1 MKDTLGAS
9 PCHTV
14 CHHRF
19 ACPAVSPA
27 LARPQLYSSGISRGL
42 LMAAS
47 GTAPGGCVDGRPAA
61 LPEELGCRG
70 QVERENHLA
79 RKSSDSK
86 GYQKCFHG
94 FGGTN
99 NNNSMSKPSY
109 LTHLTKK
116 KTFFFCFN
124 HV

>member
-1 MKDTLGAS
+1 
-9 PCHTV
+9 
-14 CHHRF
+14 
-19 ACPAVSPA
+19 
-27 LARPQLYSSGISRGL
+27 
-42 LMAAS
+42 MAAS
-47 GTAPGGCVDGRPAA
+47 GTALGGCVDGRPAA

-94 FGGTN
+94 FGGMN
-99 NNNSMSKPSY
+99 NMSKPSY

-116 KTFFFCFN
+116 RLFFVCFN